1 LTHTLHRTGSLD
13 SLKGD
18 YVVLVISCR
27 GFNDKGAAPDLAKA
41 LEIMER
47 FNPANVGDMKTGS
60 ILTRGFNLRKILER
74 VTDTSI
80 IHAVYTEIESVRK
93 ALKALKEADLGM
105 SVVVS
110 GLYDQVARAVRMVGL
125 KPHTVNISLGVWGRT
140 DLLPKDSEAI
150 DTLTMCGHALIS
162 RNLVYKLAKDVKRER
177 IAPEEAG
184 RILARCCTCGVFN
197 PIRAAKLV
205 EILSKRA

>member
-1 LTHTLHRTGSLD
+1 LTHTLHRTGNID
-13 SLKGD
+13 SLKED
-18 YVVLVISCR
+18 YVVLAMSCR
-27 GFNDKGAAPDLAKA
+27 GFNDKGAAPALAKA
-41 LEIMER
+41 LQIMER

-60 ILTRGFNLRKILER
+60 MLTRGFNLGKILER
-74 VTDTSI
+74 ITDTSI
-80 IHAVYTEIESVRK
+80 VQAVYTEIGSVRK

-110 GLYDQVARAVRMVGL
+110 GLYDQVARATRTVGL

-140 DLLPKDSEAI
+140 DLLPKDSEVI

-177 IAPEEAG
+177 ISPEEAG

-205 EILSKRA
+205 ESLSKRV